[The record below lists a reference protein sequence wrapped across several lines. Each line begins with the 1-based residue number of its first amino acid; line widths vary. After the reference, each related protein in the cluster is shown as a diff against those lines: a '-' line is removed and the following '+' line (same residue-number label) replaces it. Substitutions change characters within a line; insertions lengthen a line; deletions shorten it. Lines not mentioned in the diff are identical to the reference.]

1 VWHVQIYKK
10 YGDKW
15 IVDLLLNDLIDWHD
29 WFATY
34 RILKPAGLV
43 CLGSN
48 PVAGDN
54 YWSPNSLNSA
64 KLESGLDNSP
74 MWYALH
80 LDCSHRMQCLLRA
93 LLMRFWCRQPFRIN
107 MLCLRAAV
115 RSSQGWFV
123 IQQRDPSDATL

>member
-1 VWHVQIYKK
+1 VQIYKK

-80 LDCSHRMQCLLRA
+80 LNCSHRMQCLLRA
-93 LLMRFWCRQPFRIN
+93 LPMRFWCRQPFRIN